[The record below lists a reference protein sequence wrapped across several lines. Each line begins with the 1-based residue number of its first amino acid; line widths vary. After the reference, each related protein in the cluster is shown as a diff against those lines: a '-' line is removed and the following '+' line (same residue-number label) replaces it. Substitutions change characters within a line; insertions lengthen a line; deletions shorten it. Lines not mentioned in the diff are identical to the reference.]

1 MEKGPIG
8 TLWDFL
14 NIHSV
19 AKYQKKNYGGTLWSN
34 KNIFEKN
41 EKFEQSHSAQKR
53 KKSHSVEK
61 SGKRDQVHI

>member
-1 MEKGPIG
+1 MGGPFGAI
-8 TLWDFL
+8 
-14 NIHSV
+14 
-19 AKYQKKNYGGTLWSN
+19 K
-34 KNIFEKN
+34 IFSKKN